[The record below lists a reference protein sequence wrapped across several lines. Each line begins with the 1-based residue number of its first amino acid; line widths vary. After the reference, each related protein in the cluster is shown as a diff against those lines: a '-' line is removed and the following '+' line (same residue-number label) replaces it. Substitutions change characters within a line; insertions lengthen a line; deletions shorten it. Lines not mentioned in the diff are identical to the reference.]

1 MPIRKPLAYEN
12 GALTAALVNRIQEM
26 IHGNELAIGEKLPP
40 ERQLVQ
46 MLGVSRSSVRQ
57 AVKSLESMGIVVS
70 RVGVGNFINPDLST
84 QSLLQSPMRFVL
96 RLNHASRRELY
107 EMRQVVETYTVGL
120 TAERATD
127 RDLETL
133 KTILQEM
140 ADHADDSRAL
150 AECDHHF
157 HMAIL
162 NACGNSVFRMIF
174 EPISTL
180 LWEDLED
187 RMHLF
192 DPEETLRAHRAI
204 YEAIRSGDK
213 ELAIREM
220 KCHLERGYET
230 YFGGMD
236 QALSGTALGS
246 PLKTQIRKEEKR

>member
-1 MPIRKPLAYEN
+1 MPIKQPLEYEN
-12 GALTAALVNRIQEM
+12 GTLTAALVHRIQEM
-26 IHGNELAIGEKLPP
+26 IHNKELAVGEQLPP
-40 ERQLVQ
+40 ERQLVR

-84 QSLLQSPMRFVL
+84 QNLLESPMRFAL
-96 RLNHASRRELY
+96 RLNNASRRELY
-107 EMRQVVETYTVGL
+107 EMRQVVEAHTVGL
-120 TAERATD
+120 TAERATAH
-127 RDLETL
+127 DLETL
-133 KTILQEM
+133 EAILQKM
-140 ADHADDSRAL
+140 ASHTDDARVL

-174 EPISTL
+174 EPISAL

-192 DPEETLRAHRAI
+192 DPEETLKAHRAI
-204 YEAIRSGDK
+204 YEAIRGGDK
-213 ELAIREM
+213 DLAVREM

-230 YFGGMD
+230 FFGD
-236 QALSGTALGS
+236 KA
-246 PLKTQIRKEEKR
+246 